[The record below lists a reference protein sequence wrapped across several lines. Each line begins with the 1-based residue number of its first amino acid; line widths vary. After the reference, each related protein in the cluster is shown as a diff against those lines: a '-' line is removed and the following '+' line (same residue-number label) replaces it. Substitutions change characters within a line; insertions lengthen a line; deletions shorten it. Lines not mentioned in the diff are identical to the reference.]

1 MRIPNLNPFR
11 PEARHALLACGA
23 LALLVAGTLSVTTIM
38 SRVSAPSAA
47 ALAARGKAPVLFVPD
62 RGNLCRQRLLDNSN
76 WTIQDAGYVACDD
89 EVSWNVGNPAVKYS
103 ADTRIDAVRSGFSRK

>member
-47 ALAARGKAPVLFVPD
+47 ALAARGKAPVLFVPE

-89 EVSWNVGNPAVKYS
+89 EVSWNVGNPTVKYS